1 MSGIS
6 LLPVFVI
13 GLLGGIH
20 CIGMCGGIVS
30 AFSMAGGQRRTI
42 PIAVAHSPQSASS
55 AALDKTARVL
65 SYNLGRIGTYAIL
78 GAIGGG
84 LAGSGR
90 AFVNLAAVET
100 VGYWLANFMLILL
113 GLHLMSTN
121 SVLLVLERGGQVLW
135 RRIQPATR
143 YFLPMDTPLKAVA
156 LGSLWGMVPC
166 GMVYSVLLT
175 AMLSGSATSGAAVM
189 LAFGLGTL
197 PVLLGA
203 GLLGASLQS
212 WTPDR
217 KVRRIGGAIVLIF
230 GVLGL
235 IRAANG
241 LSLGWLDSFCVTPV
255 HGGLL

>member
-1 MSGIS
+1 MNGIS

-13 GLLGGIH
+13 GLLGGVH

-42 PIAVAHSPQSASS
+42 PIAVATSPQLTGSVAM
-55 AALDKTARVL
+55 DKTARVL

-78 GAIGGG
+78 GAVAGG

-90 AFVNLAAVET
+90 ALANIAAVET
-100 VGYWLANFMLILL
+100 AGYWLANFMLILL
-113 GLHLMSTN
+113 GLHLMSSN
-121 SVLLVLERGGQVLW
+121 SVLIVLERGGQLIW
-135 RRIQPATR
+135 RRIQPATK
-143 YFLPMDTPLKAVA
+143 YFLPMDTPLKAIA
-156 LGSLWGMVPC
+156 LGSVWGLVPC

-197 PVLLGA
+197 PVLLAA
-203 GLLGASLQS
+203 GLLGATLQS
-212 WTPDR
+212 WTRNR
-217 KVRRIGGAIVLIF
+217 KVRLIGGAIVLMF

-235 IRAANG
+235 VRAANG
-241 LSLGWLDSFCVTPV
+241 ISLGWLDSFCVTPV
-255 HGGLL
+255 HEGRP